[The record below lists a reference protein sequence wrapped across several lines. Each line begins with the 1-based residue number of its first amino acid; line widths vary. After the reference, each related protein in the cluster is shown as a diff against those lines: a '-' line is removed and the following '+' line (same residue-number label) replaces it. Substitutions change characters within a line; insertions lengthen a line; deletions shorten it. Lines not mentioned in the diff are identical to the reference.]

1 MLTAVA
7 LEPEGVDTGEVT
19 ELVALEVELPELVAE
34 LVSEGCDEA
43 PESVAADGNALG
55 VKGPIEVPP
64 VSELYVL
71 TSRLAWEV
79 FICLWSGGDIRSCT
93 SDIGIAECTNNCSTR
108 QRPDKSN
115 HKSEIRV
122 HGTGECREKVLN
134 MALCLYS

>member
-79 FICLWSGGDIRSCT
+79 VYGQVGTYVAALPILVSLSALTTVALDSAPTRAIIKVRYVCMVPVN
-93 SDIGIAECTNNCSTR
+93 AER
-108 QRPDKSN
+108 KF
-115 HKSEIRV
+115 
-122 HGTGECREKVLN
+122 
-134 MALCLYS
+134 